1 MRRPI
6 QLLLRF
12 TAITALGVVSMGL
25 IVSQMAPE
33 IAKLPEAVSFD
44 TEGNIVLPELPE
56 GSTIVDVA
64 GEPVGTLRGPENR
77 IVVPLTE
84 MSQELRDTV
93 LAVEDADFYEHE
105 GVSARSV
112 LRAIKANSDA
122 GGVEQGGS
130 TITQQLVKLNLVGD
144 DRTIERKIR
153 EASLAIQLEDSLCGD
168 EATKKQCKDIIF
180 QQYLNQIYLGQGA
193 YGVEAASR
201 AYFNKSAA
209 EVNLAEAAMLAALIK
224 NPTNYD
230 PIENPEVAEDRR
242 GVALSRMVDEGLID
256 QEQADFI
263 DGLPVPSEVYG
274 RTSAVDSE
282 SLTYIERKIRD
293 ELLEAEWLAPTEE
306 ERRYLIFNGGLVI
319 TSTIDQR
326 AQQLAERA
334 VATSPEPKTVA
345 QNNPDRFI
353 ATGLA
358 AVEPSTGAVRAIVGE
373 VEVNGTPIEIGDPVR
388 GPRSGD
394 GGFSSGSAYKPIT
407 LMAALEQGYTTNDRI
422 LGDPVD
428 AKVRKQLGV
437 TRAPYPKNCPSKGM
451 QTLSAHLKASNN
463 CAWMRVQNSIGFDA
477 VKEMGVRL
485 GLNPGPLDPANTRA
499 ACFTIG
505 CDALVTPLGMASA
518 FATIVNDGKRNP
530 AHFVDRVTDRD
541 GNVLYQWE
549 PPNEQVVSVGN
560 SRQAV
565 QAMEQVV
572 TGGTC
577 TRCQLPNRQPA
588 AGKTGTVAI
597 GADDS
602 NIGMWFSGFTPHLAA
617 AVWVG
622 DPLNQRDGLRGSLL
636 QGGRSAGPVW
646 QEFMAAY
653 LEGAPVI
660 DFKDPGPIGSG
671 RTMPD
676 PWGGSGGNAGDDDD
690 VGD

>member
-12 TAITALGVVSMGL
+12 IAVAALGVVSIGL
-25 IVSQMAPE
+25 IASQMVHE

-44 TEGNIVLPELPE
+44 TAGNIVLPELPE
-56 GSTIVDVA
+56 GSTIIDVS

-77 IVVPLTE
+77 IVVPLSE

-122 GGVEQGGS
+122 GGVSQGGS

-144 DRTIERKIR
+144 DRTLERKIK
-153 EASLAIQLEDSLCGD
+153 EASLAVQLEDSLCGED
-168 EATKKQCKDIIF
+168 ATKKQCKDIIF
-180 QQYLNQIYLGQGA
+180 QQYMNQIYLGQGA

-201 AYFNKSAA
+201 TYFDKSAS
-209 EVNLAEAAMLAALIK
+209 EVNLAEAALLAALIK
-224 NPTNYD
+224 NPNNYD
-230 PIENPEVAEDRR
+230 PIENPEVAGERR
-242 GVALSRMVDEGLID
+242 GVALGRMVDEGLID

-263 DGLPVPSEVYG
+263 DALPVPTQVYG
-274 RTSAVDSE
+274 RTSAVDSQ
-282 SLTYIERKIRD
+282 SLTYVERKIRD
-293 ELLEAEWLAPTEE
+293 ELLKAEWLAPTEE
-306 ERRYLIFNGGLVI
+306 ERRYLIFNGGLRI

-326 AQQLAERA
+326 AQQLAEQA
-334 VATSPEPKTVA
+334 VAASPEPQTVA
-345 QNNPDRFI
+345 ANNPERVI

-373 VEVNGTPIEIGDPVR
+373 IIVNGTPIEIGDPVQ
-388 GPRSGD
+388 GARSGD

-407 LMAALEQGYTTNDRI
+407 LMAALEQGYTIKDRI

-477 VKEMGVRL
+477 VKEMGIRL
-485 GLNPGPLDPANTRA
+485 GLDPQPLDPANTRA
-499 ACFTIG
+499 ACYTIG
-505 CDALVTPLGMASA
+505 CDALVSPLGMATA
-518 FATIVNDGKRNP
+518 FATIVNDGKKNP

-541 GNVLYQWE
+541 GNVLYQFE
-549 PPNEQVVSVGN
+549 PPNEQVVSSN
-560 SRQAV
+560 NTRQAV

-597 GADDS
+597 GANDS
-602 NIGMWFSGFTPHLAA
+602 NIGMWFSGFTPHLAT

-660 DFKDPGPIGSG
+660 DFADPGSVGGGQS
-671 RTMPD
+671 MPD
-676 PWGGSGGNAGDDDD
+676 SWGSSSSEDDDD
-690 VGD
+690 ED

>member
-12 TAITALGVVSMGL
+12 IAVTALGVVSIGL
-25 IVSQMAPE
+25 IASQIVPE
-33 IAKLPEAVSFD
+33 IAKLPEAVSFE
-44 TEGNIVLPELPE
+44 TGGNIGLPELPE
-56 GSTIVDVA
+56 GSTIIDVS

-77 IVVPLTE
+77 IVVPLSE
-84 MSQELRDTV
+84 MSQELRDTI

-105 GVSARSV
+105 GVSVRSV

-122 GGVEQGGS
+122 GGVSQGGS

-144 DRTIERKIR
+144 DRTLERKIK
-153 EASLAIQLEDSLCGD
+153 EASLAVQLEDSLCGED
-168 EATKKQCKDIIF
+168 ATKKQCKDIIY
-180 QQYLNQIYLGQGA
+180 QQYLNQIYLGQGT

-201 AYFNKSAA
+201 AYFDKSAS
-209 EVNLAEAAMLAALIK
+209 EVNLAESALLAALIK
-224 NPTNYD
+224 NPNNYD
-230 PIENPEVAEDRR
+230 PIENPEVATQRR
-242 GVALSRMVDEGLID
+242 EVALGRMVDEGLID

-263 DGLPVPSEVYG
+263 DALPVPSQVYG
-274 RTSAVDSE
+274 RTSAVDSQ
-282 SLTYIERKIRD
+282 SLGYVERKIRD
-293 ELLEAEWLAPTEE
+293 ELLDADWLAPTEE
-306 ERRYLIFNGGLVI
+306 ERRYLIFNGGLRI

-326 AQQLAERA
+326 AQELAEWA
-334 VATSPEPKTVA
+334 VATSPEPQSVA
-345 QNNPDRFI
+345 QSNPERVI

-373 VEVNGTPIEIGDPVR
+373 TSVNGTPIEIGDPVQ
-388 GPRSGD
+388 GARSGD

-422 LGDPVD
+422 LGDPVN
-428 AKVRKQLGV
+428 AEVRKQLDV
-437 TRAPYPKNCPSKGM
+437 KRAPYPKNCPSKGM

-485 GLNPGPLDPANTRA
+485 GLNPEPLDPANTRA

-505 CDALVTPLGMASA
+505 CDALVSPLGMANA
-518 FATIVNDGKRNP
+518 FATIVNDGQRNP

-541 GNVLYQWE
+541 GNVLYQYE
-549 PPNEQVVSVGN
+549 PPNEQVVSSEN

-577 TRCQLPNRQPA
+577 TRCRLPKGQPA

-597 GADDS
+597 GSADS

-622 DPLNQRDGLRGSLL
+622 DPLNQRDGLSGGLL

-653 LEGAPVI
+653 LEGAPVL
-660 DFKDPGPIGSG
+660 DFADPGPIGGG

-676 PWGGSGGNAGDDDD
+676 PWGSSKAEDGDEED
-690 VGD
+690 